1 LQIGY
6 IFEIEASRAELC
18 RGRLAPLNRN
28 RNTPSHEPGD
38 GDELDRVPLSPA
50 ADIDAAAQAAARAF
64 PAWRRIPVTDRV
76 QYLFKL
82 KTLLEEHFDDLA
94 RTITM
99 EAARRW
105 SNPAARCGARSRTS
119 MWPAARR
126 S

>member
-1 LQIGY
+1 MQNYVEGGW
-6 IFEIEASRAELC
+6 R
-18 RGRLAPLNRN
+18 
-28 RNTPSHEPGD
+28 PSTATQTLPVMNPATGE
-38 GDELDRVPLSPA
+38 ELDRVPLSPA

-82 KTLLEEHFDDLA
+82 KMLLEEHFDDLA

-99 EAARRW
+99 EAGRPW
-105 SNPAARCGARSRTS
+105 PNPVARCAARSRTWR
-119 MWPAARR
+119 WPAARR